1 MPVRPDLTAGPSWKL
16 RVGALAGGAAAGVAA
31 LLALAP
37 VGGGSPADPAMALA
51 GTSDDIS
58 GPCDEPE
65 HADDPRCTT
74 TSVPR
79 STTTTIAGPTSTTI
93 TTAPDDDPAP
103 GTPPSGEVRTIDA
116 AGAGTVVVAVEGTSL
131 RLISATPAS
140 GWQVEVEQ
148 ASGVEVEVDFRA
160 GTRRVQ
166 VNLELEDGQ
175 VRERVRVRDDATGTD
190 VRSEDGVV
198 VDDDADDS
206 SDHEDGDEDRDE
218 DTDDDSSGHSGHS
231 GSGRDHPEDD

>member
-1 MPVRPDLTAGPSWKL
+1 MPDRPDLTAGPSWKL

-58 GPCDEPE
+58 GPCDEAE

-79 STTTTIAGPTSTTI
+79 STTSTTV

-116 AGAGTVVVAVEGTSL
+116 VGAGTVVVAVEGTSL

-148 ASGVEVEVDFRA
+148 ATGREVEVDFRA

-206 SDHEDGDEDRDE
+206 SGHGSDHEDRDE
-218 DTDDDSSGHSGHS
+218 DRDDDSSGHTGHS